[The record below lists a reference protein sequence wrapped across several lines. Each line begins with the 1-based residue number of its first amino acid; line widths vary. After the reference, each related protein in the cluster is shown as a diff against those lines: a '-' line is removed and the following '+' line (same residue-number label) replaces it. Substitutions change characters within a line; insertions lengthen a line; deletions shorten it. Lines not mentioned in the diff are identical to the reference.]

1 MNTSFFVRYFVLTLG
16 HFTSLFI
23 LLCIKNPKMEK
34 YSSAIKQWAFEDRPR
49 EKLAAK
55 GNKALSDV
63 ELLAILIGSGTKN
76 MSAVELARSIMADV
90 NNNLVE
96 LGKLSVDDLQKRY
109 KGVGQAKAITII
121 AAIELGKRRAGTDA
135 IKLPK
140 IKCSNDAYQAI
151 HSSLAD
157 LPHEEFWILLLNR
170 NNQVLKKEK
179 ITQGGIT
186 STIFDVRMILK
197 SALDRLATGII
208 ICHNHPSGNLRPSDS
223 DKQITYKMKEA
234 GKLMDIQLLDHIIV
248 CGQKY
253 FSFADEGIL

>member
-1 MNTSFFVRYFVLTLG
+1 
-16 HFTSLFI
+16 
-23 LLCIKNPKMEK
+23 MEK

-49 EKLAAK
+49 EKLASK
-55 GNKALSDV
+55 GNHALSDV

-76 MSAVELARSIMADV
+76 MSAVELARTIMADV

-96 LGKLSVDDLQKRY
+96 LGKLTVDDLQNKY

-121 AAIELGKRRAGTDA
+121 AAIELGKRRASSDSV
-135 IKLPK
+135 KLPK
-140 IKCSNDAYQAI
+140 IKCSADAYLAI
-151 HSSLAD
+151 KSALTD

-170 NNQVLKKEK
+170 SNQVIKREK
-179 ITQGGIT
+179 ITQGGVT

-197 SALDRLATGII
+197 SALEKLATGVI
-208 ICHNHPSGNLRPSDS
+208 ICHNHPSGNMRPSDS

-248 CGQKY
+248 CGQRY
-253 FSFADEGIL
+253 FSFADEGII